1 MRHSRSTQDRPQKC
15 DRLSSAGVTSASVR
29 CQAQDH
35 VENLSV
41 KHSLTRTP
49 IHAAPNQ
56 RGVTLIELMI
66 GITITG
72 VLLAIGVPSF
82 QSSIASSRVT
92 TTNND
97 FVSAMALARSEAIRR
112 GTRITVCKS
121 ANGTGCTTAGNW
133 AQGWIV
139 FVDTTRSATDAAV
152 DTGEVIVSRAQASSA
167 GIVIAGEAAVANFI
181 SFSADGTARNMAGA
195 AQQGRIRVCN
205 TSGALDNARRAPDI
219 TLAGTGRL
227 TTATPASVAAN
238 CPLT

>member
-1 MRHSRSTQDRPQKC
+1 M
-15 DRLSSAGVTSASVR
+15 
-29 CQAQDH
+29 
-35 VENLSV
+35 
-41 KHSLTRTP
+41 P

-112 GTRITVCKS
+112 GSRITVCKS
-121 ANGTGCTTAGNW
+121 ADGASCTTAGNW

-152 DTGEVIVSRAQASSA
+152 DTGEIIVSRAQASSA

-205 TSGALDNARRAPDI
+205 TSGALDNARRARDI

>member
-1 MRHSRSTQDRPQKC
+1 M
-15 DRLSSAGVTSASVR
+15 
-29 CQAQDH
+29 
-35 VENLSV
+35 
-41 KHSLTRTP
+41 P
-49 IHAAPNQ
+49 IRARFSEQ
-56 RGVTLIELMI
+56 GVTLIELMV

-82 QSSIASSRVT
+82 QSTIASSRVT

-121 ANGTGCTTAGNW
+121 ANGTACVTTGDW

-139 FVDTTRSATDAAV
+139 FVDTTRATTDAAV
-152 DTGEVIVSRAQASSA
+152 DTGEVIISRAQAGSA
-167 GIVIAGEAAVANFI
+167 GVAIAGEAAVANFI
-181 SFSADGTARNMAGA
+181 SFSADGAARNMAGA
-195 AQQGRIRVCN
+195 SQQGRIRVCS
-205 TSGALDNARRAPDI
+205 TSTALDNARRARDI

-227 TTATPASVAAN
+227 ATATPASVAAT

>member
-1 MRHSRSTQDRPQKC
+1 LARKIEGKNF
-15 DRLSSAGVTSASVR
+15 DRLSCAGHTSASFPGQFLVG
-29 CQAQDH
+29 D
-35 VENLSV
+35 ENLGV
-41 KHSLTRTP
+41 KHSLTRIPMRTRP
-49 IHAAPNQ
+49 SE
-56 RGVTLIELMI
+56 RGVTLIELMV
-66 GITITG
+66 GITVMG

-112 GTRITVCKS
+112 GVRITVCKS
-121 ANGTGCTTAGNW
+121 ADGTACVTTGDW

-139 FVDTTRSATDAAV
+139 FVDTTRATTDATV
-152 DTGEVIVSRAQASSA
+152 DSADEVIISRAQASAA
-167 GIVIAGEAAVANFI
+167 GVAISGEAAVANFI

-205 TSGALDNARRAPDI
+205 TSTALSDARRARDI
-219 TLAGTGRL
+219 TLAATGRL
-227 TTATPASVAAN
+227 AVATPASVAAT

>member
-1 MRHSRSTQDRPQKC
+1 MPIR
-15 DRLSSAGVTSASVR
+15 AGR
-29 CQAQDH
+29 Q
-35 VENLSV
+35 
-41 KHSLTRTP
+41 
-49 IHAAPNQ
+49 Q
-56 RGVTLIELMI
+56 RGVTLIELMV
-66 GITITG
+66 GIVITG

-82 QSSIASSRVT
+82 QSTIASSRVT
-92 TTNND
+92 TSNND

-112 GTRITVCKS
+112 GARITVCKS
-121 ANGTGCTTAGNW
+121 TNGTACVTAGNW

-139 FVDTTRSATDAAV
+139 FVDTTRSTTDAAV
-152 DTGEVIVSRAQASSA
+152 DTGEVIVSRSQASSA

-205 TSGALDNARRAPDI
+205 TSPALDNARRARDI

-227 TTATPASVAAN
+227 TTATPAAVAAN